1 MYLNGT
7 RDSWQLGL
15 LTTLLVLWQATI
27 GLCTNVNHYRETYKD
42 KDVQDAGQN
51 QHIASPKPE
60 AVIDH
65 SQLTGPQ
72 PGMATCIERKRKDTN
87 NS

>member
-27 GLCTNVNHYRETYKD
+27 GLGTNVNHYRETYKD
-42 KDVQDAGQN
+42 KDVQDVGQN

-65 SQLTGPQ
+65 SQPTGPQ
-72 PGMATCIERKRKDTN
+72 PGMATHFERKRKDIN